1 MKTSAPSATDKQPYD
16 TEKGNLPDL
25 TDTQI
30 LIEEWIWQ
38 LCDHQRTQWNH
49 WNDIGWC
56 GKFLKE
62 FSRNKYYIVTYL
74 FEI

>member
-1 MKTSAPSATDKQPYD
+1 MKTCPPSATDKQPCD
-16 TEKGNLPDL
+16 TEKGNPPDL

-38 LCDHQRTQWNH
+38 LCDHQRTQWNN

-56 GKFLKE
+56 DKFLKE
-62 FSRNKYYIVTYL
+62 FSLYIPVWDL
-74 FEI
+74 AIH